1 MGLPKIFNSYLGNLI
16 LVKSNVKKGLWVALI
31 FLFGSFLTLATYRIP
46 LNQDITHERSYCPNC
61 NHKLSFFDLIP
72 IFSYLF
78 LGGKCRYCKKK
89 ISPRYLII
97 EVLTGLSFVVLAL
110 ALNIHI
116 TNITNIQIIEFIIGV
131 LYIIFL
137 FLIGGID
144 KEHNKIDKRVL
155 IYGVVIAL
163 TNIIYQ
169 YISCEKQFMT
179 YNINRIAIYLV
190 IIIILNMINIMK
202 TKQSKKVDYTIDLVI
217 LIIIVGLFTYEVTAI
232 LTIVCTLLIIA
243 FKLLINK
250 IMNKRKKYNKKMPIA
265 FYIAI
270 SNAIIVLISFSYL
283 LGK

>member
-1 MGLPKIFNSYLGNLI
+1 MDVILYIIIFIMGSI
-16 LVKSNVKKGLWVALI
+16 
-31 FLFGSFLTLATYRIP
+31 FGSFLTLATYRIP

-283 LGK
+283 LGKWLWK